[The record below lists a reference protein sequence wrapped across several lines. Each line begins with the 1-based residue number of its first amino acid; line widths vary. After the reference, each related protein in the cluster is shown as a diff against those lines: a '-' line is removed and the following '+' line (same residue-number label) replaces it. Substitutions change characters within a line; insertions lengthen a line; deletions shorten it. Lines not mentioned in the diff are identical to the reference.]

1 MEIRDVAAEDKVRQR
16 PYKRRNRP
24 ESTNEQQNRPVPM
37 REKTSIQ
44 DDGTNAW
51 LTGFSAG
58 GGARYLQIVGRIEQ
72 AIADGALVPGD
83 RLPPQRRI
91 AALLGV
97 DLTTVTRALTEA
109 RRRHLIDARGAL
121 GTFVAAPRVELA
133 QRVDL
138 SMNVPPPPDG
148 VDFDDLMRRGVSQV
162 LLRAD
167 ASLLMTYQLGGGSHS
182 DRAAGV
188 MWLAPML
195 GAVEPERLMVCPG
208 AQSAL
213 AALILSHTQ
222 PGDAIVTEPLAYPG
236 IRLAAEQL
244 GRHVIA
250 VDVDADGMRPDALE
264 EACRSQ
270 AEGRGE
276 GRGVRL
282 VYLNPTTQNPTT
294 WTMPESRRHEIVATA
309 ARNDLLIVEDDPYW
323 LLTPDAPPPLARIAP
338 DRVCYLSTMS
348 KCLSPGLRT
357 AFVVLPA
364 CVAEEAVLA
373 ALRAFALMS
382 APLTTAVTTQWIH
395 DGAAETLLAG
405 IRREAAARQTIA
417 RQLLSSV
424 GQAPPSGIHLWYT
437 LPSYW
442 TSQALANAAR
452 AEELRVTPSE
462 AFEVGSQRANAIR
475 ISLGGAADRLLLAS
489 GLRRLAELL
498 ARRPD
503 GIREIVV

>member
-16 PYKRRNRP
+16 PYKRPNRP
-24 ESTNEQQNRPVPM
+24 ESTNKQQICPGPM

-44 DDGTNAW
+44 DDGATAW

-138 SMNVPPPPDG
+138 SMNVPPPADG

-195 GAVEPERLMVCPG
+195 GAVEPDRLMVCPG

-213 AALILSHTQ
+213 AALILAQTQ
-222 PGDAIVTEPLAYPG
+222 PGEAILTEPLAYPG
-236 IRLAAEQL
+236 VRLAAEQL
-244 GRHVIA
+244 GRSVIA

-264 EACRSQ
+264 QACRDR
-270 AEGRGE
+270 AEGPRA
-276 GRGVRL
+276 RL

-294 WTMPESRRHEIVATA
+294 WTMPESRRHEIVAAA

-338 DRVCYLSTMS
+338 DRVCYVSTMS

-357 AFVVLPA
+357 AFVVLPES
-364 CVAEEAVLA
+364 VAEEAVLA

-395 DGAAETLLAG
+395 DGAAETLLGG

-489 GLRRLAELL
+489 GLRRLADLL

>member
-1 MEIRDVAAEDKVRQR
+1 
-16 PYKRRNRP
+16 
-24 ESTNEQQNRPVPM
+24 M
-37 REKTSIQ
+37 REKISIQ
-44 DDGTNAW
+44 DDGATAW

-72 AIADGALVPGD
+72 AIADGTLVPGD

-109 RRRHLIDARGAL
+109 RRRHLIEARGAL
-121 GTFVAAPRVELA
+121 GTFIAAPRVELA

-195 GAVEPERLMVCPG
+195 GAVEPDRLMVSPG
-208 AQSAL
+208 AQAAL
-213 AALILSHTQ
+213 AALILSQTQ
-222 PGDAIVTEPLAYPG
+222 PGDAIATEPLAYPG

-244 GRHVIA
+244 GRRVVA
-250 VDVDADGMRPDALE
+250 VDVDADGMRPDALA
-264 EACRSQ
+264 EACRGQ

-276 GRGVRL
+276 RRPEGGAVRL

-294 WTMPESRRHEIVATA
+294 WTMPESRRHELLATA
-309 ARNDLLIVEDDPYW
+309 ARHGLLIVEDDPYW
-323 LLTPDAPPPLARIAP
+323 LLTPDAPTPLARLAP
-338 DRVCYLSTMS
+338 DRVCYISTMS

-364 CVAEEAVLA
+364 SVSEDGVLA

-395 DGAAETLLAG
+395 DGAAQTLLAG
-405 IRREAAARQTIA
+405 IRREAAARQGIA

-462 AFEVGSQRANAIR
+462 AFEVGTKRANAIR
-475 ISLGGAADRLLLAS
+475 ISLGGAEDRLLLAS
-489 GLRRLAELL
+489 GLRRLADLL

>member
-1 MEIRDVAAEDKVRQR
+1 MDIRDVAADSKVRQA
-16 PYKRRNRP
+16 PYIEPDRTKL
-24 ESTNEQQNRPVPM
+24 QPM
-37 REKTSIQ
+37 RTNMPPNTSIQ
-44 DDGTNAW
+44 DDGATSW
-51 LTGFSAG
+51 LTGLHAG
-58 GGARYLQIVGRIEQ
+58 GGARYLQIAERIEH
-72 AIADGALVPGD
+72 AIADGTLVPGD

-97 DLTTVTRALTEA
+97 DLTTVTRALSEA
-109 RRRHLIDARGAL
+109 RRRHLIEARGAL

-133 QRVDL
+133 QRVDF

-148 VDFDDLMRRGVSQV
+148 VDFDDLLRRGVSQV

-195 GAVEPERLMVCPG
+195 GPIEPARLMVCPG
-208 AQSAL
+208 AQAAL
-213 AALILSHTQ
+213 AALILSLTQ

-244 GRHVIA
+244 GRRVIA
-250 VDVDADGMRPDALE
+250 VDVDADGMRPDALA
-264 EACRSQ
+264 EACQ
-270 AEGRGE
+270 THDA
-276 GRGVRL
+276 RL

-309 ARNDLLIVEDDPYW
+309 ARHGVLIVEDDPYW
-323 LLTPDAPPPLARIAP
+323 LLTPDAPPPLARLAP
-338 DRVCYLSTMS
+338 DRVCYISTMS

-357 AFVVLPA
+357 AFVVRPA
-364 CVAEEAVLA
+364 SVAEDAILG

-395 DGAAETLLAG
+395 DGAAETLLGG
-405 IRREAAARQTIA
+405 IRREADARQAIA

-462 AFEVGSQRANAIR
+462 AFEVGPHRVNAIR
-475 ISLGGAADRLLLAS
+475 ISLGGATDRLLLAS
-489 GLRRLAELL
+489 GLRRLADLL

-503 GIREIVV
+503 SIREIVV